1 MKGDALN
8 MWINIGAIIGEILS
22 GMIGFIAHA
31 VLLLIVSAI
40 LAMLW
45 AMLKWVYSKL
55 RNPEKHKKKEDRQK
69 G

>member
-1 MKGDALN
+1 